1 MLKDQRSFRWPLWI
15 LALWAAVFL
24 FRMIQIARSY
34 FYLRGVKRRSSV
46 ADRGLPAI
54 ARSANLLLS
63 GDIAS
68 PMAVGFLRPAVIL
81 PTALPDELETA
92 ELEHVL
98 LHETAHI
105 ARKDDWTNLAARVL
119 GAALA
124 LHPVAVWIL
133 RQIEREREMACDD
146 WVVARTGAAKPYAAS
161 LARMFELRWS
171 RRNDPPHL
179 KLASGIFGGTARIG
193 DRIEMLL
200 KRGREFS
207 PRVSPLR
214 LTAGAAILLFVVL
227 AGSFAPRWIAFAQ
240 GRLSFETASVKP
252 FLGSSRIPATF
263 HTLPDGRLSIGGYP
277 LQNIIA
283 EAYGIPEERI
293 EGRREWMNLAR
304 FDIDAKA
311 AGNPGKEQIKSM
323 LRSLLEDKFKL
334 KVHSEIRGLPG
345 FAMTAAEEGLKLKP
359 WKEGSCV
366 VADFY
371 SQPGPRPPGMENT
384 KDCGGGLIC
393 NEGCRWQ
400 ADGMDMARLADALS
414 MRMRGPVIDK
424 TGFTGRFDIDVE
436 WTQERVSGL
445 RSFPTAMAERLGLQ
459 LTPTTGPVEFLI
471 LDQVEELHAK

>member
-1 MLKDQRSFRWPLWI
+1 M
-15 LALWAAVFL
+15 V
-24 FRMIQIARSY
+24 QIARSY

-46 ADRGLPAI
+46 AGRELPAI
-54 ARSANLLLS
+54 ARSAKLLLS
-63 GDIAS
+63 EDISS
-68 PMAVGFLRPAVIL
+68 PMAVGFWRPAVIL
-81 PTALPDELETA
+81 PMALPDQLETA

-105 ARKDDWTNLAARVL
+105 ARKDDWTNLAGRVL

-179 KLASGIFGGTARIG
+179 KLASGIFGGSACIG

-214 LTAGAAILLFVVL
+214 LLAGTAILLVLVL
-227 AGSFAPRWIAFAQ
+227 AGSLAPRWIALAQ

-252 FLGSSRIPATF
+252 FIGSSRIPATF
-263 HTLPDGRLSIGGYP
+263 HTLPGGRVSIGGYP

-311 AGNPGKEQIKSM
+311 AGEPGKEEIKSM
-323 LRSLLEDKFKL
+323 LRSLLEDKFEL
-334 KVHSEIRGLPG
+334 KVHSETRELPG
-345 FAMTAAEEGLKLKP
+345 FVMTAAKDGLKLNP

-371 SQPGPRPPGMENT
+371 SQPLPSSTGIPSP
-384 KDCGGGLIC
+384 KYCGTGRFYC
-393 NEGCRWQ
+393 KEGCRWN
-400 ADGMDMARLADALS
+400 ADGIDMAHVADTLS
-414 MRMRGPVIDK
+414 SMMMRAPVIDK
-424 TGFTGRFDIDVE
+424 TGFTGRFDVDLE
-436 WTQERVSGL
+436 WTQDRVSLG
-445 RSFPTAMAERLGLQ
+445 SFATAIAERLGLQ
-459 LTPTTGPVEFLI
+459 LTPTTGPIDFLI
-471 LDQVEELHAK
+471 LDQVEDLNAN